1 MNPELKQML
10 EKLPTDELMEVQEVI
25 DELISINRDSLSDD
39 PGELK
44 EQEDFAQDNMIPY
57 NED

>member
-10 EKLPTDELMEVQEVI
+10 EKLSTDELMEVQEVI

-44 EQEDFAQDNMIPY
+44 EQEDFAKTT
-57 NED
+57 

>member
-10 EKLPTDELMEVQEVI
+10 EKLSTDELMEVQEVI

-44 EQEDFAQDNMIPY
+44 EQEDFARDNMIPY
-57 NED
+57 DE